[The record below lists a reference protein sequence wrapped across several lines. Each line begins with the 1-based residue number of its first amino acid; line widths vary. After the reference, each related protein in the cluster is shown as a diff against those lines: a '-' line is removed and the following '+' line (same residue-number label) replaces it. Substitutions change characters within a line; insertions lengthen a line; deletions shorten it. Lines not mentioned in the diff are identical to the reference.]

1 MIAWSDQLY
10 FSSRRDNMSALI
22 AEDIGSDPSSHI
34 PTIEEPTVVS
44 ESSKKA
50 MLRRYRQKLMTI
62 NARIKYREKVIK
74 AFRKHLKHGTF
85 PKRMKSIR
93 PYPKMN
99 SAEAQSIVNAAC
111 DQVQCVIVD
120 QMIQEEEK
128 KLSHDQD
135 RCEALKVQ
143 RVKDLQLQTPKKPQ
157 LNTPKKPKKPTMAQL
172 QQELAD
178 LQAKYAQLCTKLEDT
193 Q

>member
-10 FSSRRDNMSALI
+10 FSSRRDNMSSLI

-44 ESSKKA
+44 EPSKKA

-85 PKRMKSIR
+85 SKRMKSIR

-99 SAEAQSIVNAAC
+99 SVAEAQSIVNAAC

-128 KLSHDQD
+128 NSVMIKTD
-135 RCEALKVQ
+135 
-143 RVKDLQLQTPKKPQ
+143 VKPSRYS
-157 LNTPKKPKKPTMAQL
+157 
-172 QQELAD
+172 E
-178 LQAKYAQLCTKLEDT
+178 
-193 Q
+193 